1 MNKQAPMFSIGV
13 TLALDKEVNLAKKTP
28 PKIYGAKQKTFILLI
43 VAVAALFFFEQT
55 GVIDFSRT
63 PLQKIFLPAQIALHK
78 TRQDFQNFLGTVV
91 SIKSLREKETQT
103 AYQNALLT
111 AENARL
117 RGLEEENE
125 ALRAQLGAAKTE
137 RKLIVAKVIGQ
148 DPLLSSSKMIIDKGK
163 NDLVKRGY
171 LVIVKDI
178 LVGEVVSVGASS
190 STIRLLSDS
199 ETKIPA
205 ITEGK
210 VKGILRGQFGNQII
224 LEKIVQA
231 KKLKVG
237 ELVFSSGEEDM
248 PKGLVL
254 GKITKVDNEPAEL
267 FQKATIEPLVS
278 FESLEIVFIVEGA
291 V

>member
-1 MNKQAPMFSIGV
+1 M
-13 TLALDKEVNLAKKTP
+13 KKTL
-28 PKIYGAKQKTFILLI
+28 PKTYGPKQKTFIVLI
-43 VAVAALFFFEQT
+43 VAVVALFFLEQT

-78 TRQDFQNFLGTVV
+78 TRQDFQNFLGTVISV
-91 SIKSLREKETQT
+91 KSLREKETQT

-125 ALRAQLGAAKTE
+125 ALRAQLGAAKTD
-137 RKLIVAKVIGQ
+137 RKLIVAEVIGQ
-148 DPLLSSSKMIIDKGK
+148 DPLLSSSKIIVDKGK
-163 NDLVKRGY
+163 NDLVKLGY

-267 FQKATIEPLVS
+267 FQKATIEPLVP
-278 FESLEIVFIVEGA
+278 FESLETVFIVE
-291 V
+291 